1 MVLPV
6 LKKHAPIN
14 FRVGIGKSI
23 DVAADHTALHR
34 ANPIGSAGM
43 TAATAIL
50 VQRLAALSLPR
61 WSAERKLIQ
70 RRLGRAFAEITD
82 S

>member
-1 MVLPV
+1 
-6 LKKHAPIN
+6 
-14 FRVGIGKSI
+14 
-23 DVAADHTALHR
+23 
-34 ANPIGSAGM
+34 M

>member
-1 MVLPV
+1 VLPA
-6 LKKHAPIN
+6 LKKHAPIS
-14 FRVGIGKSI
+14 FRVGIGKST
-23 DVAADHTALHR
+23 DVAADHTAVHR

-61 WSAERKLIQ
+61 CRVERKLIQ
-70 RRLGRAFAEITD
+70 HLLGRACAEITD